1 MSNAPSKTA
10 QSVNAGVRM
19 VTVLPEYDGQRLD
32 NFLLR
37 ELKGVPKS
45 RIYRLLRKGEVRVNG
60 KRIKPDYRVIEAD
73 VVRIPPIRVSEQV
86 QQTASAGLKSLLAD
100 AILFEND
107 HFIIVNKPAGL
118 AVHGGSGISLGLIE
132 TLRQLRPEARFLE
145 LVHRLDRDTSG
156 CLLVAKKP
164 AALKYFHE
172 LLRQEHQI
180 DKVYLALVVGRWAN
194 RQKKIDAPLRKNELS
209 SGERIVRVAPD
220 GKPSLTE
227 FSTRERFGDI
237 ATLVEAKPITGR
249 THQIRVHTQFAG
261 HPIVGDEKYADERA
275 EELAEEIGLQRLFLH
290 AERLSFEW
298 QDETITVTA
307 SLPKALR
314 DAIKECKKFSA
325 IVD

>member
-1 MSNAPSKTA
+1 VLRV
-10 QSVNAGVRM
+10 VNPGVRLE
-19 VTVLPEYDGQRLD
+19 TVLPEYDGQRLD

-60 KRIKPDYRVIEAD
+60 KRVKPEYRVVDGD

-86 QQTASAGLKSLLAD
+86 QQTASDGLKSLLTD
-100 AILFEND
+100 AILLEND
-107 HFIIVNKPAGL
+107 HFIVINKPAGM

-164 AALKYFHE
+164 AALKYFHA
-172 LLRQEHQI
+172 LLREEHQI
-180 DKVYLALVVGRWAN
+180 DKVYVALVVGRWAN
-194 RQKKIDAPLRKNELS
+194 RQKRVDAPLRKNELS
-209 SGERIVRVAPD
+209 SGERIVRVAAD

-227 FSTRERFGDI
+227 FSVRERYGET

-249 THQIRVHTQFAG
+249 THQIRVHAQFAG
-261 HPIVGDEKYADERA
+261 HPIVGDVKYADERCI
-275 EELAEEIGLQRLFLH
+275 ELAEDIGLKRLFLH
-290 AERLSFEW
+290 AEKLGFDW
-298 QDETITVTA
+298 QDEAIVVSA
-307 SLPKALR
+307 PLPKALL
-314 DAIKECKKFSA
+314 DAIKQCKKIPTA
-325 IVD
+325 

>member
-1 MSNAPSKTA
+1 
-10 QSVNAGVRM
+10 M

-60 KRIKPDYRVIEAD
+60 KRVKPEYRVISDD

-86 QQTASAGLKSLLAD
+86 QQVASEGLKSLLTD
-100 AILFEND
+100 AILYEND
-107 HFIIVNKPAGL
+107 HFMVVNKPSGL

-194 RQKKIDAPLRKNELS
+194 RQKKVDAPLRKNELS
-209 SGERIVRVAPD
+209 SGERIVRVAAD

-227 FSTRERFGDI
+227 FSVRERFGEM
-237 ATLVEAKPITGR
+237 ATLVEARPITGR
-249 THQIRVHTQFAG
+249 THQIRVHSQFAG

-275 EELAEEIGLQRLFLH
+275 TALAKLVALDRLFLH
-290 AERLSFEW
+290 AEKLGFEW
-298 QDETITVTA
+298 QGERIVVTA
-307 SLPKALR
+307 PLPKALQECL
-314 DAIKECKKFSA
+314 KQCKKQLQ
-325 IVD
+325 VVG